1 MASELKQEINRHG
14 AKMLSELEKVYSEH
28 IIGKRELKM
37 KLGQFTPA
45 CDWYSR
51 VVCIAEFSKTELGF
65 GIVTT
70 KAYEIP
76 DDMDQFFGDIFDL
89 SLTHNIMNVDPY
101 KGKIY
106 VARSKNGKTNIS
118 REIMDFILK
127 KLEPAIKDAELSQI
141 CTRD

>member
-1 MASELKQEINRHG
+1 MYSELKQEINRHG
-14 AKMLSELEKVYSEH
+14 AKMLSELEKVYSRH
-28 IIGKRELKM
+28 IIGKGELKM
-37 KLGQFTPA
+37 KLGQFTPLG
-45 CDWYSR
+45 DWYSK
-51 VVCIAEFSKTELGF
+51 VVCISEFSNTEIGF
-65 GIVTT
+65 DIVTT

-76 DDMDQFFGDIFDL
+76 DDMDKFFGDIFDL
-89 SLTHNIMNVDPY
+89 SLTHNIMNVVPE

-127 KLEPAIKDAELSQI
+127 KLEPEIRDAELSQI

>member
-1 MASELKQEINRHG
+1 MYSELKQEINRHG
-14 AKMLSELEKVYSEH
+14 AKMLSELEKVYSRH
-28 IIGKRELKM
+28 IIGKGELKM
-37 KLGQFTPA
+37 KLGQFTPLG
-45 CDWYSR
+45 DWYSK
-51 VVCIAEFSKTELGF
+51 VVCISEFRHSEMGF
-65 GIVTT
+65 DIVTT

-76 DDMDQFFGDIFDL
+76 DDMDKFFGDIFDF
-89 SLTHNIMNVDPY
+89 SLTHNIMNVDPQ

-127 KLEPAIKDAELSQI
+127 KLEPEIRDAELSQI

>member
-1 MASELKQEINRHG
+1 MHGELKQEINRHG
-14 AKMLSELEKVYSEH
+14 AKMLSPLEEVYSRH
-28 IIGKRELKM
+28 IIGKGELKM
-37 KLGQFTPA
+37 KLGQFTPIGV
-45 CDWYSR
+45 YSR
-51 VVCIAEFSKTELGF
+51 VVCIAEFSKTEMGF

-76 DDMDQFFGDIFDL
+76 EDMDKFVSDIFDF

-118 REIMDFILK
+118 KEIMDFILK
-127 KLEPAIKDAELSQI
+127 KLEPAIRDA
-141 CTRD
+141 